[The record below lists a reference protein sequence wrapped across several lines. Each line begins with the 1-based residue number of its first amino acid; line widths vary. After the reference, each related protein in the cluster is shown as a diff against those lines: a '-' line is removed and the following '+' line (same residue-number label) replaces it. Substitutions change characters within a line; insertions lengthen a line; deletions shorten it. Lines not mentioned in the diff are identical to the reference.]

1 MKFLHSSINV
11 VEPPHCD
18 SFHLA
23 RLTSLTK
30 LDRHR
35 DLEMYFSA
43 SGFGRTL
50 IQGENFLLNQQCA
63 HRVVQTCTMKFHPT
77 LTLMYKIK
85 VWPTG
90 EINRKCS
97 RQDIALFLFRCA
109 SISRLYPCQS
119 LAGWL
124 GRVSNLK
131 SLDCIM

>member
-35 DLEMYFSA
+35 DFEIEMYFFA

-50 IQGENFLLNQQCA
+50 IQGQNFFLNQQCA
-63 HRVVQTCTMKFHPT
+63 HRVVQTCTMK
-77 LTLMYKIK
+77 LALMYKIK

-131 SLDCIM
+131 SLDFIM

>member
-63 HRVVQTCTMKFHPT
+63 HRVVQTCTMEFLLPVT
-77 LTLMYKIK
+77 LIYQIK
-85 VWPTG
+85 
-90 EINRKCS
+90 
-97 RQDIALFLFRCA
+97 A
-109 SISRLYPCQS
+109 
-119 LAGWL
+119 
-124 GRVSNLK
+124 
-131 SLDCIM
+131 